1 MRQETQ
7 KITAILP
14 KKLLQNAMK
23 ASGLGI
29 TETIKDALERTARQE
44 AYKGLLEM
52 RGKFKFDLDL
62 NELRKDRD
70 EP

>member
-1 MRQETQ
+1 MQQETQ

-14 KKLLQNAMK
+14 KKLLQSAMQ

-29 TETIKDALERTARQE
+29 NETIKAALEKSARME
-44 AYKGLLEM
+44 AYKGLMEM
-52 RGKFKFDLDL
+52 RGKFEFDLDL

-70 EP
+70 EL